1 MRHVYGIQVSCHS
14 WGHADCH
21 HNWALGVQEVLA
33 QLEQVVL
40 EHQDV
45 LERQPQREGVP

>member
-1 MRHVYGIQVSCHS
+1 M
-14 WGHADCH
+14 
-21 HNWALGVQEVLA
+21 QEVLA

-45 LERQPQREGVP
+45 LERQPQGEGAP